1 MQATTGAASVYAL
14 YCVTGRYTIRRLVY
28 NMYEK
33 MMISSLNKN
42 KIVWFSFATGGVA
55 HGLRTDI
62 LLLLPVQQQK

>member
-1 MQATTGAASVYAL
+1 
-14 YCVTGRYTIRRLVY
+14 
-28 NMYEK
+28 